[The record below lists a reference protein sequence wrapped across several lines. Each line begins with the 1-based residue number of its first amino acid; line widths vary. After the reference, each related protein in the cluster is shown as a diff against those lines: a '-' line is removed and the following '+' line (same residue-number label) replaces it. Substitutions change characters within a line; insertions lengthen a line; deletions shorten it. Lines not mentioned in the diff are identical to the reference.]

1 MYEKDQEFLALT
13 KTIKQEDNE
22 YYLFLLEAYKSTD
35 NIKLIKQLL
44 NDMFGSSKDN
54 NSKEKV

>member
-1 MYEKDQEFLALT
+1 VYEKDQEFLALT